1 MPQLKIQDVKDALDT
16 AKTELNDKFSGL
28 VEEVKTV
35 LSDAGVGTDTGDCYV
50 ATPTDN
56 TELIELRNE
65 VAELREAIVG
75 HINLYNNHI
84 VQQHNKKR

>member
-1 MPQLKIQDVKDALDT
+1 MPQLKIQDVKDQLD
-16 AKTELNDKFSGL
+16 ATETLLNDKFSGL

-35 LSDAGVGTDTGDCYV
+35 LADAGVGEDSGDCDT

-56 TELIELRNE
+56 TELIELRLQVE
-65 VAELREAIVG
+65 DLKEAIVG

-84 VQQHNKKR
+84 VQQHNRKK